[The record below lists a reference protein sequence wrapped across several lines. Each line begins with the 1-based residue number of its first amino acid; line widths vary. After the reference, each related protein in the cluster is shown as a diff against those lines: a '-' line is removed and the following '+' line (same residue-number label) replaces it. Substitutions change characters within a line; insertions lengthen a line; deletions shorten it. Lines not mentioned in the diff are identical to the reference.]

1 MPQRSARG
9 KISKTP
15 MPIDGVLDPNELTPN
30 SQKAV
35 EACPR
40 SPRPPAGKIGP
51 AKAMAASHANCYPN
65 PRARMWAW
73 SQCLYLSIY
82 ICIINL
88 NNYYLKAG
96 SQKNSY
102 FDDADQVFRSFG
114 LLQCHLWGLW
124 CLMSIPRFPN
134 QCKSSM
140 FHWEYHWLIMVNDG

>member
-1 MPQRSARG
+1 MSSPQTHKRRWRL
-9 KISKTP
+9 
-15 MPIDGVLDPNELTPN
+15 VLEVL
-30 SQKAV
+30 V
-35 EACPR
+35 
-40 SPRPPAGKIGP
+40 
-51 AKAMAASHANCYPN
+51 H
-65 PRARMWAW
+65 PRAKSGPLRQWQQVTQTATLTHGHE
-73 SQCLYLSIY
+73 CGRGANAFISIY

-88 NNYYLKAG
+88 INYYLKAG
-96 SQKNSY
+96 AQKNSY